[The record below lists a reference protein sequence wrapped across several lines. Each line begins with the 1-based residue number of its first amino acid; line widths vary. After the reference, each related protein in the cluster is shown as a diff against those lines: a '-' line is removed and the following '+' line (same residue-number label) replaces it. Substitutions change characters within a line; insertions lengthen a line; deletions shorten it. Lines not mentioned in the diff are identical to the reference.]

1 MMMMK
6 NLIEEVAN
14 MVSYILIQ
22 GFLSLT
28 RRWAQH
34 IQFSLKR

>member
-1 MMMMK
+1 MMRMK
-6 NLIEEVAN
+6 KLIEEVAN

-22 GFLSLT
+22 GFLILA

-34 IQFSLKR
+34 IQISLKR